1 MINDDWFQYK
11 DKYLEHYDQCTSG
24 VCESDKEV
32 EKYREQQKRLREVL
46 EPALAPSTNVEAA
59 AGAGSSTGSKVL
71 YGSDI
76 VKQLLASKLSKHV
89 DTHTLA
95 ELTI

>member
-1 MINDDWFQYK
+1 M
-11 DKYLEHYDQCTSG
+11 
-24 VCESDKEV
+24 
-32 EKYREQQKRLREVL
+32 L
-46 EPALAPSTNVEAA
+46 EPALAPSASVEAA

>member
-1 MINDDWFQYK
+1 M
-11 DKYLEHYDQCTSG
+11 EHYDQCTSG
-24 VCESDKEV
+24 GCESDKEV

-46 EPALAPSTNVEAA
+46 EPALAPSVEAA

>member
-1 MINDDWFQYK
+1 M
-11 DKYLEHYDQCTSG
+11 EHYDQCTSG
-24 VCESDKEV
+24 GCESDEEV

-46 EPALAPSTNVEAA
+46 EPALAPSASSEAA
-59 AGAGSSTGSKVL
+59 SGSKVL

-89 DTHTLA
+89 DTQTLA

>member
-1 MINDDWFQYK
+1 M
-11 DKYLEHYDQCTSG
+11 
-24 VCESDKEV
+24 
-32 EKYREQQKRLREVL
+32 
-46 EPALAPSTNVEAA
+46 EPAPAPSASSEA
-59 AGAGSSTGSKVL
+59 AGAGSSRGSKVL

-89 DTHTLA
+89 DTQTLA

>member
-1 MINDDWFQYK
+1 M
-11 DKYLEHYDQCTSG
+11 EHYDQCTSG
-24 VCESDKEV
+24 GCESDEEV

-46 EPALAPSTNVEAA
+46 EPALAPSSEA
-59 AGAGSSTGSKVL
+59 AGAGSSGGSKVL

-89 DTHTLA
+89 DTQTLA

>member
-1 MINDDWFQYK
+1 M
-11 DKYLEHYDQCTSG
+11 
-24 VCESDKEV
+24 
-32 EKYREQQKRLREVL
+32 
-46 EPALAPSTNVEAA
+46 EPALAPAPSASVEAA

>member
-1 MINDDWFQYK
+1 MMIDDKFQYK

-24 VCESDKEV
+24 GCESDEEV

-46 EPALAPSTNVEAA
+46 EPALAPSVSSEA
-59 AGAGSSTGSKVL
+59 AGAGSSGGSKVL

-89 DTHTLA
+89 DTQTLA

>member
-1 MINDDWFQYK
+1 M
-11 DKYLEHYDQCTSG
+11 
-24 VCESDKEV
+24 
-32 EKYREQQKRLREVL
+32 
-46 EPALAPSTNVEAA
+46 EPALAPSVEAA

>member
-11 DKYLEHYDQCTSG
+11 DKYLKHYDQCTSG
-24 VCESDKEV
+24 GCESDKEV
-32 EKYREQQKRLREVL
+32 EKYREQQKCLREVL
-46 EPALAPSTNVEAA
+46 EPALAPSVEAA